1 MNNSQENQ
9 TIINLEGQIR
19 DNKHRAR
26 RNMRK
31 NRELLKYVQ
40 KLEAQLA
47 ALTPKTATEPEI
59 VLPVRLH
66 MLLDRSGSMSGFAED
81 VIGGFNAFV
90 DKQRAIEGEC
100 YLNLVQFDS
109 DDPFQVIYDNVSLNQ
124 VEQLT
129 SQVYYPRGMTP
140 LYDALGSL
148 IARGEKLQNQNP
160 ADNVVWVFTDGL
172 ENASTEYSAAN
183 VKALVEQKEKEGW
196 TFTFMGCDI
205 DSYEASAEI
214 GFRQTNTSNFK
225 KDQDGYDMAWSE
237 IDRGLTSY
245 REKNSYDR
253 NSMSED
259 FWEGQKNAEEDLLQR
274 S

>member
-1 MNNSQENQ
+1 MSNAHKNTIRELEAQIKKNNA
-9 TIINLEGQIR
+9 
-19 DNKHRAR
+19 RAR

-31 NRELLKYVQ
+31 NKELLEAVH
-40 KLEAQLA
+40 KLKEQMA
-47 ALTPKTATEPEI
+47 ALTPSTNPEPETI
-59 VLPVRLH
+59 RPVRLH

-148 IARGEKLQNQNP
+148 IARGEELQNQNP

-196 TFTFMGCDI
+196 AFTFMGCDI